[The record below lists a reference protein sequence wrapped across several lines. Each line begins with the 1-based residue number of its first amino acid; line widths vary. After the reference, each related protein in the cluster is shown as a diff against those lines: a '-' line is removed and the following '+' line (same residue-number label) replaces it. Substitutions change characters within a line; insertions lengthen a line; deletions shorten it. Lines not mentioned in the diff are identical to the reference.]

1 MGEPKTSVSS
11 ELYESQRKAIKDF
24 VRDKMP
30 DDAVKNLDQQ
40 YSQLSNTR
48 TWVEKMAEKVNTLT
62 QKTKKKGLLEKA

>member
-48 TWVEKMAEKVNTLT
+48 TWVEKMSEKVNTLT

>member
-24 VRDKMP
+24 VREKMP
-30 DDAVKNLDQQ
+30 DNMVKNLDQQ
-40 YSQLSNTR
+40 YSQLSSTR
-48 TWVEKMAEKVNTLT
+48 AWVEKMAEKVNALT

>member
-48 TWVEKMAEKVNTLT
+48 TWVEKMSEKVNALT

>member
-30 DDAVKNLDQQ
+30 DDIVKNLDQQ
-40 YSQLSNTR
+40 YSQISNTR
-48 TWVEKMAEKVNTLT
+48 TRVEKMAEKVNALT
-62 QKTKKKGLLEKA
+62 QKTKKKGFLEKA

>member
-1 MGEPKTSVSS
+1 
-11 ELYESQRKAIKDF
+11 
-24 VRDKMP
+24 MP

>member
-30 DDAVKNLDQQ
+30 DDIVKNLDQQ
-40 YSQLSNTR
+40 YSQISNTR
-48 TWVEKMAEKVNTLT
+48 TWVEKMAEKVNALT
-62 QKTKKKGLLEKA
+62 QKTKKKGFLEKA